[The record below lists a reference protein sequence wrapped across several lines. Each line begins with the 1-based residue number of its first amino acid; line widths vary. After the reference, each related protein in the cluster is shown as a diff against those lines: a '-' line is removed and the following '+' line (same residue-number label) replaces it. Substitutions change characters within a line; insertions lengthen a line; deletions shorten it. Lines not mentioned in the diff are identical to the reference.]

1 MGRKPSV
8 FASEVLAREDAIRST
23 IGRLLRAQYDLAEPL
38 PERLAGL
45 VKRLE
50 GTDEIRNRHNST
62 RFPSM
67 HGTGTR
73 LSLEEEPAS
82 P

>member
-1 MGRKPSV
+1 MGRKPRI
-8 FASEVLAREDAIRST
+8 FTSEVQAREDAIRSA
-23 IGRLLRAQYDLAEPL
+23 IGRMLRAQYDLAEPL

-50 GTDEIRNRHNST
+50 SADEIRSRSDSK
-62 RFPSM
+62 RFPSLR
-67 HGTGTR
+67 GTGTR
-73 LSLEEEPAS
+73 LSLQEEPAS

>member
-1 MGRKPSV
+1 MGRKPTV
-8 FASEVLAREDAIRST
+8 FTSEVQAREDAIRSA
-23 IGRLLRAQYDLAEPL
+23 IGRVLRTQYDLAEPL

-50 GTDEIRNRHNST
+50 SADEIRSRHNSK
-62 RFPSM
+62 RLPAM
-67 HGTGTR
+67 HGAGPR